1 MPRSIRLL
9 WNQMLPWAQDRPM
22 RNAPQ
27 ILGCPQQLG
36 WPLRASSDT
45 AVSNDKTWMLTSL
58 GFSTTPHP
66 LLCKKH
72 HSGPRCKKS
81 PSSKPI
87 SQGWTPTMKPAQGFE
102 NSEDYHQK
110 GFLALKG
117 QRFKH
122 MQALRS
128 KFMDS
133 KRIPSCKVRW
143 YPWFQSSV
151 TCYNASIKYC
161 IVFQWCTSQK
171 MTGLPLMENQ

>member
-1 MPRSIRLL
+1 MSAAARVAAESVVGCSGEQWQNLNAHIARL
-9 WNQMLPWAQDRPM
+9 
-22 RNAPQ
+22 
-27 ILGCPQQLG
+27 
-36 WPLRASSDT
+36 
-45 AVSNDKTWMLTSL
+45 
-58 GFSTTPHP
+58 FSTTPHP

-133 KRIPSCKVRW
+133 KRIPSEVRW

-161 IVFQWCTSQK
+161 IVIQSCTSQK
-171 MTGLPLMENQ
+171 MTGLPLMENH